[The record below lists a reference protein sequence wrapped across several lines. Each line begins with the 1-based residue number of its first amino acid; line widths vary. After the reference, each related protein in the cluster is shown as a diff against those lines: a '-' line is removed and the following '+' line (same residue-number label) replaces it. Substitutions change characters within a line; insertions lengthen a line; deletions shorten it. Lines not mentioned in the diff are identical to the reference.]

1 MAEPLCNTKGT
12 RLYEKVESR
21 WALQLQDHL
30 DADVPSA
37 SIDFTVVGEP
47 S

>member
-1 MAEPLCNTKGT
+1 MAEPLCNTEGT

-21 WALQLQDHL
+21 WALQLQVHL

-37 SIDFTVVGEP
+37 SIDFTFVGEP